1 MDVAHLRFSAKDVTV
16 HLPSSK
22 TDQEGEGADVV
33 VPRMTDEAG
42 RPSETCPVR
51 ALEAWLRRAKIT
63 RGAVFRS
70 VAASGRP
77 GNRLSSDGMRY
88 ILLQRAARA
97 KLTVHESE
105 RLSPHGLRAGFITE
119 AYSAGAVD
127 EQVQAHVRHADLRST
142 RGYRRR
148 AKITTDNPARLLK
161 L

>member
-1 MDVAHLRFSAKDVTV
+1 M
-16 HLPSSK
+16 
-22 TDQEGEGADVV
+22 
-33 VPRMTDEAG
+33 
-42 RPSETCPVR
+42 
-51 ALEAWLRRAKIT
+51 
-63 RGAVFRS
+63 FRS
-70 VAASGRP
+70 VTATGRL
-77 GNRLSSDGMRY
+77 GDRLSADGMRY
-88 ILLQRAARA
+88 ILLQRAGRA

-119 AYSAGAVD
+119 AYLQGAAD